1 MHMTDAN
8 KLTCI
13 GLFFLFKTMY
23 HTFIISQTVFQDF
36 NKIHVDNKTKSS
48 YAYQELS
55 LAKIIFFFNS
65 KQSAYVDENGWS

>member
-13 GLFFLFKTMY
+13 GLFFYLFKTMY

-55 LAKIIFFFNS
+55 LAKIIFFF
-65 KQSAYVDENGWS
+65 

>member
-1 MHMTDAN
+1 
-8 KLTCI
+8 
-13 GLFFLFKTMY
+13 MY

-55 LAKIIFFFNS
+55 LAKIIFFLNS

>member
-1 MHMTDAN
+1 
-8 KLTCI
+8 
-13 GLFFLFKTMY
+13 MY

-55 LAKIIFFFNS
+55 LAKISFFFKFKTKCLRCPKTRMVGVEEES
-65 KQSAYVDENGWS
+65 VVFMRQ

>member
-1 MHMTDAN
+1 MHWT
-8 KLTCI
+8 
-13 GLFFLFKTMY
+13 FFYLFKTMY

-55 LAKIIFFFNS
+55 LAKIIFFFLNS
-65 KQSAYVDENGWS
+65 KQSAYVDENGWR

>member
-13 GLFFLFKTMY
+13 GFFLLIKTMY

-55 LAKIIFFFNS
+55 LAKIIYFF
-65 KQSAYVDENGWS
+65 

>member
-1 MHMTDAN
+1 MHWT
-8 KLTCI
+8 
-13 GLFFLFKTMY
+13 FFYLFKTMY

-36 NKIHVDNKTKSS
+36 NKIHVDNKTNSS

>member
-1 MHMTDAN
+1 
-8 KLTCI
+8 
-13 GLFFLFKTMY
+13 MY

-55 LAKIIFFFNS
+55 LAKLIFFFLIQNKVPTLTRMVGVEEES
-65 KQSAYVDENGWS
+65 VVFMRQ